1 MDGYG
6 LGSWWTMPRVL
17 GMASF
22 ALRLRWLWLQRSR
35 HPYRARPQGPPGE
48 ERLRHVRDFHL
59 PCAVGRYFDPLL
71 VAPVDSGSFSV
82 ASLVSDLFL
91 AVPPH
96 IRATRTV
103 ASALAD
109 NSLVRDIRGALTVPV
124 ISQFLLV
131 WDAVLP
137 IQLSPGTE
145 DRLVWRWIGDQ
156 CYSTAQLTMLSS
168 WSSTP
173 FLAPT

>member
-1 MDGYG
+1 
-6 LGSWWTMPRVL
+6 
-17 GMASF
+17 MASF

-48 ERLRHVRDFHL
+48 ERLRHVRGFHL
-59 PCAVGRYFDPLL
+59 PCAMGRYFDPLL

-82 ASLVSDLFL
+82 AFLVSDLFL

-96 IRATRTV
+96 LRATRTV

-145 DRLVWRWIGDQ
+145 DSLELETANHILLDDVFAGQVWHHV
-156 CYSTAQLTMLSS
+156 LSPS
-168 WSSTP
+168 GWSGLIPSRGCS
-173 FLAPT
+173 L